1 MPPSVQFCEPVPAPK
16 NATLRPHCQ
25 PLQGTRSPQ
34 GPVRPHFT
42 GWKTGSQRTEV
53 PRPKGP
59 IPGSKGQPGSRV
71 CARATL
77 THSRPLTH
85 MFDHTVPPAQVLGA
99 IDVTPSENAGQPRA
113 RTRPLPE
120 TPGKLKPPG
129 FGSGSS
135 RVLPETP
142 RPRPQPAP
150 PLTAQVPPTGCP
162 ESPAPSPAPLPPSS
176 VSQAGLQFSEGG
188 HGPPHPALSLGK
200 GPT

>member
-1 MPPSVQFCEPVPAPK
+1 MPPSVHFCEPVPAPK
-16 NATLRPHCQ
+16 NATLRPLTASLCRARGHPRGQ
-25 PLQGTRSPQ
+25 YVPI
-34 GPVRPHFT
+34 
-42 GWKTGSQRTEV
+42 SQAGRQV
-53 PRPKGP
+53 PRGQRCRGPKGP
-59 IPGSKGQPGSRV
+59 FR
-71 CARATL
+71 ARRDSQAPVSVTAPHSH
-77 THSRPLTH
+77 THALSHTRTH

-150 PLTAQVPPTGCP
+150 PLAAQVPPTGCP
-162 ESPAPSPAPLPPSS
+162 ESPAPSPAPLSPSS

-188 HGPPHPALSLGK
+188 HGPPTRPCH
-200 GPT
+200 